1 MSADKASGTPSN
13 RPGRKNSMLTAIS
26 RGAWHTLTQNR
37 RLLRAQQQGLLACH
51 PSPRRVL
58 EVGSGQRSRS
68 NYFQSAVGL
77 ARPGTEF
84 VMTDVDPALG
94 HRVLDIRTPDAGL
107 GTFDLVL
114 CCNVLEHIAD
124 LASAID
130 GLAAVCAKDGLV
142 FASTPFVYPYHDE
155 PRDYWRPTL
164 HGLTYLFSRRFADVS
179 LSWTGLR
186 RFPFQIFVHA
196 GRPKP

>member
-1 MSADKASGTPSN
+1 
-13 RPGRKNSMLTAIS
+13 MLTAIS

-37 RLLRAQQQGLLACH
+37 RLLRAEQLRLLAGDT
-51 PSPRRVL
+51 PPRRVL
-58 EVGSGQRSRS
+58 EVGSGQRRGSDA
-68 NYFQSAVGL
+68 FQSAVAL
-77 ARPGTEF
+77 AGPDTEF
-84 VMTDVDPALG
+84 IMTDIDPTRG
-94 HRVLDIRTPDAGL
+94 HRVLDITTPGADV

-114 CCNVLEHIAD
+114 CCNVLEHVAD

-130 GLAAVCAKDGLV
+130 GLAAVCAEDGRV

-155 PRDYWRPTL
+155 PHDYWRPTL
-164 HGLTYLFSRRFADVS
+164 HGLTYLFTRRFDDVS

-196 GRPKP
+196 ARPKP